1 MIIQIILTRSNKIL
15 VLPIFRFAKRFYFL
29 LSYKLIHSILRR
41 FDNAKTTEI
50 PDDGIGTRNL
60 YIEELSHIDGM
71 KRIFVSVSFE
81 KPQSFLFCSASK
93 ASLIQLNFEIGYLA
107 VHILFSEVATFLGKL
122 PLLGSRFPLFL
133 AGLPL
138 LGSRLPLFW
147 RSRYFCR
154 LSLHTFHTDLC
165 RSRYTSI
172 RQCDDKEIRIRVECR
187 LLSHFHMKL

>member
-1 MIIQIILTRSNKIL
+1 MGISTRVVNIISIMIIQIILTRSNKIL

-60 YIEELSHIDGM
+60 HIEELSHIDGM

-107 VHILFSEVATFLGKL
+107 VHILFSEVATF
-122 PLLGSRFPLFL
+122 SWEV
-133 AGLPL
+133 A
-138 LGSRLPLFW
+138 
-147 RSRYFCR
+147 
-154 LSLHTFHTDLC
+154 TF
-165 RSRYTSI
+165 
-172 RQCDDKEIRIRVECR
+172 RVEVSTFSCGVATSR
-187 LLSHFHMKL
+187 VEVATFFEEVDTSAG